1 MRSRLGL
8 SIAMLAIATTAVAQH
23 RVVNFESAHVHPLE
37 RTPDGTHLLAVNTA
51 DARLEVFT
59 LDGAGATPQASRS
72 IAVGLDPVSVRAR
85 NDNDIW
91 VVNQL
96 SDTISVIDLGNN
108 RVRATLATGDKP
120 ADVVF
125 AGNPERAYVSVAGR
139 NQLRI
144 YDPANLAA
152 APTIINLEGEEPRA
166 LARSADGSRV
176 FIAFFE
182 SGNGS
187 SIVDINQVSNVNGP
201 YGGQNPP
208 PNSGNA
214 FSPALN
220 PANPPAPTA
229 AQIIRLD
236 AQNVWRDDNGRDWS
250 AIMPGGRLHDHD
262 VAIFDTAG
270 QTISYADRLMTTVMA
285 LAVAPDGRVSAVGT
299 EATNEI
305 RFEPNLT
312 SRFVRV
318 RLGRFDPLTP
328 TTKSVADLN
337 PHLDY
342 NQTSTTAEL
351 RAQSLGDPRAIVFD
365 ASGNAWISGMGSNHV
380 VRAATDGT
388 RLARIGVGQGPTGLT
403 LSADGATLYV
413 LNKFDGSISTIDTA
427 SANETS
433 RLAFFDPT
441 PAAIK
446 NGRPLLYDT
455 QASSGL
461 GQVACASCHIDAKSD
476 FLAWDLGNPAGEMKA
491 FNQTCRPNQVC
502 DDWHPM
508 KGPMVTQVLSGIVGN
523 GAMHWRGDRENVAAF
538 APAFVGLQGRASEPS
553 AADMARLEAFLANVA
568 YPPNPNRNADGS
580 LPTTLNVTGGTGNP
594 VNGQVVFTN
603 QPTLGPTPCISCH
616 SLPNGTSNQIDNPVG
631 LPLAPQPMKT
641 AQLRGL
647 TEKIGWNRASNNNR
661 KGFGFNSDSHFDT
674 LFALLGA
681 GFNFGPNNPQQLR
694 RDVEAF
700 LLAFDTGTHGA
711 VGQQILFNG
720 ANNNDAT
727 LTTRLSSFVTLANAG
742 TIGLIAKAR
751 VAGESRGYVY
761 ATQGMLLSDREHEP
775 STIDALRTAAA
786 NGSEAVFTVV
796 PAFTQYRA
804 GVDRDGDGWLDAD
817 EGDHGADAANAA
829 SLPSGF
835 CRADFDGDGTLD
847 SADQDAFVAAHA
859 AGSPRANWNWSL
871 AANGLPSIDASDLAG
886 YNTAFAA
893 GCEQSLFGDSFE

>member
-1 MRSRLGL
+1 MHIRLAFASL
-8 SIAMLAIATTAVAQH
+8 LFAFSSVAVAQH

-37 RTPDGTHLLAVNTA
+37 LTADGNLLLAVNTA

-59 LDGAGATPQASRS
+59 IDAQARPVASGS
-72 IAVGLDPVSVRAR
+72 IAVGIDPVSVRAR
-85 NDNDIW
+85 NGNEVW

-96 SDTISVIDLGNN
+96 SDTISIVDLASR
-108 RVRATLATGDKP
+108 RVRASIATGDKP

-125 AGNPERAYVSVAGR
+125 AGTPERAYVSVAGR

-144 YDPANLAA
+144 FDPANLAA

-166 LARSADGSRV
+166 LARSADGNRV

-187 SIVDINQVSNVNGP
+187 SIVGINGVNNVNGP

-208 PNSGNA
+208 PNSGNG

-220 PANPPAPTA
+220 PANPPAPDA
-229 AQIIRLD
+229 AQIVRAD
-236 AQNVWRDDNGRDWS
+236 AQGVWRDDNGRDWS

-262 VAIFDTAG
+262 VAIFDTGA
-270 QTISYADRLMTTVMA
+270 QTITYADRLMTTVMA
-285 LAVAPDGRVSAVGT
+285 LGVAPDGRVGAVGT

-318 RLGRFDPLTP
+318 RIAQFDPAVP
-328 TTKSVADLN
+328 TTKTIADLN

-342 NQTSTTAEL
+342 GQTSTTPEN
-351 RAQSLGDPRAIVFD
+351 RAQSLGDPRAIAFD
-365 ASGNAWISGMGSNHV
+365 AEGRAWITGMGSNQV
-380 VRAATDGT
+380 IRSGSDGT
-388 RLARIGVGQGPTGLT
+388 RFARVVVGQGPTGLV
-403 LSADGATLYV
+403 LSANGGVLYV

-427 SANETS
+427 SAAETA

-441 PAAIK
+441 PSAIR

-455 QASSGL
+455 HATSGL

-476 FLAWDLGNPAGEMKA
+476 FLAWDLGNPSGDMKS

-523 GAMHWRGDRENVAAF
+523 GAMHWRGDRESVAAF

-580 LPTTLNVTGGTGNP
+580 LVTTLNVTGGSGNP
-594 VNGQVVFTN
+594 VNGQSVYIN
-603 QPTLGPTPCISCH
+603 QPTLGPTPCVGCH
-616 SLPNGTSNQIDNPVG
+616 SLPNGTSGEIDNPM
-631 LPLAPQPMKT
+631 LPLAPQPQKV

-647 TEKIGWNRASNNNR
+647 TEKVGWNRASNSNR
-661 KGFGFNSDSHFDT
+661 KGFGFNSDSEFDT

-681 GFNFGPNNPQQLR
+681 GFNFGPNNPLQLR

-700 LLAFDTGTHGA
+700 LLSFDTGTHAA

-720 ANNNDAT
+720 ANNDDAT
-727 LTTRLSSFVTLANAG
+727 LTARLASFKSLADAG
-742 TIGLIAKAR
+742 SIGLIAKAR
-751 VAGESRGYVY
+751 VNGAARGYVY
-761 ATQGMLLSDREHEP
+761 ATQNVLLADREHAP
-775 STIDALRTAAA
+775 TTLDALRAAA
-786 NGSEAVFTVV
+786 ALGSEVVFTVV

-804 GVDRDGDGWLDAD
+804 GVDRDGDGWFDTD
-817 EGDHGADAANAA
+817 ETDHGANGTDAT
-829 SLPSGF
+829 STPTTF
-835 CRADFDGDGTLD
+835 CRADFDGDGTLAA
-847 SADQDAFVAAHA
+847 ADADAFHAAHA
-859 AGSPRANWNWSL
+859 AGNPRANWDWSL
-871 AANGLPSIDASDLAG
+871 AASGLPSVDAADL
-886 YNTAFAA
+886 TAFDAA
-893 GCEQSLFGDSFE
+893 FAQGCTTTVFGNGFE

>member
-1 MRSRLGL
+1 MHTRTGL
-8 SIAMLAIATTAVAQH
+8 AFALLAVAGMAAAQH

-37 RTPDGTHLLAVNTA
+37 RTPDGSLLLAVNTA

-59 LDGAGATPQASRS
+59 FDTEGRPQASRS

-85 NDNDIW
+85 NNNEVW

-96 SDTISVIDLGNN
+96 SDTISVVDLAGN
-108 RVRATLATGDKP
+108 RVRASLGTGDKP

-144 YDPANLAA
+144 YDPANLAT
-152 APTIINLEGEEPRA
+152 APTVLNLEGEEPRA
-166 LARSADGSRV
+166 LAPSADGSRV
-176 FIAFFE
+176 YIAFFE

-187 SIVDINQVSNVNGP
+187 SIVGINQVSNPNGP
-201 YGGQNPP
+201 YAGQNPP
-208 PNSGNA
+208 PNSGNT

-220 PANPPAPTA
+220 PANPPPPTA
-229 AQIIRLD
+229 AQIIRVD
-236 AQNVWRDDNGRDWS
+236 DQGVWRDDNGRDWS
-250 AIMPGGRLHDHD
+250 SLAPGRLHDHD
-262 VAIFDTAG
+262 VAVLETAT
-270 QTISYADRLMTTVMA
+270 QAITYADRLMTTVMA
-285 LAVAPDGRVSAVGT
+285 LAVAPDGRVSAIGT

-318 RLGRFDPLTP
+318 RLCRFDPATP
-328 TTKSVADLN
+328 TTKTVADLN

-342 NQTSTTAEL
+342 NQTTTTAEI
-351 RAQSLGDPRAIVFD
+351 RAQSLGDPRGIVFATD
-365 ASGNAWISGMGSNHV
+365 GNAWISGMGSNHV
-380 VRAATDGT
+380 IRAGVDGT
-388 RLARIGVGQGPTGLT
+388 RLARIGVGQGPTGLV
-403 LSADGATLYV
+403 LSADGGKLYV

-427 SANETS
+427 SASEAA

-446 NGRPLLYDT
+446 QGRPMLYDT

-461 GQVACASCHIDAKSD
+461 GQVACASCHVDAKSD
-476 FLAWDLGNPAGEMKA
+476 FLAWDLGDPAGQMKT

-502 DDWHPM
+502 DNWHPM

-568 YPPNPNRNADGS
+568 YPPNPNRNPDGS
-580 LPTTLNVTGGTGNP
+580 LPATMNVTGGTGNP
-594 VNGQVVFTN
+594 ANGQTVFTT

-616 SLPNGTSNQIDNPVG
+616 SLPTGTSNQIDNPPG

-647 TEKIGWNRASNNNR
+647 TEKTGWNRASNNNR
-661 KGFGFNSDSHFDT
+661 KGFGFNSDSEFDT

-700 LLAFDTGTHGA
+700 LLSFDNGTHGA

-720 ANNNDAT
+720 ANNDDTT
-727 LTTRLSSFVTLANAG
+727 LTARLTSFVTLANAG
-742 TIGLIAKAR
+742 SIGLIAKAR
-751 VAGESRGYVY
+751 VDGEARGYVY
-761 ATQGMLLSDREHEP
+761 ATQGVLISDREHAP
-775 STIDALRTAAA
+775 TTIDALRTAAA
-786 NGSEAVFTVV
+786 NGSEVVFTVV

-817 EGDHGADAANAA
+817 ETDHGARATDAA
-829 SLPSGF
+829 SVPTTF
-835 CRADFDGDGTLD
+835 CRADFDGSGTLTEAD
-847 SADQDAFVAAHA
+847 ASAFRAAHA
-859 AGSPRANWNWSL
+859 AGHPRTNWNWSL
-871 AANGLPSIDASDLAG
+871 GTSGLPSIDATDLAAFE
-886 YNTAFAA
+886 TAYAE
-893 GCEQSLFGDSFE
+893 GCGQTVFGDGFE